1 MTTTVGQFGERRAS
15 TPEEPTRVA
24 PGLAYL
30 RDRIVNVAF
39 ISSSDGR
46 DGPWVLVDTG
56 LPGGASRIVRAA
68 ESLFGTDAVPAAI
81 VLTHGHFD
89 HVGSL
94 RELVRRWRVPVYAHE
109 LEMPYLTGKSS
120 YPPPDPAVGGGAM
133 ATLSRF
139 FPNKPINLGDS
150 VLPLPADG
158 TIPVIGEWRW
168 IHTPGHA
175 PGHVSLFRDYDRALV
190 AGDAFVTTKQ
200 ESLGAVLTQRAEV
213 HGPPAYYTMDWRAA
227 EASVDE
233 IAGLEPSVAVTGHG
247 IAMRG
252 EQLDRQLRDL
262 ADHFRERAVPTR
274 GRYVRQPAIADRT
287 GVVFVPPPVPDVVG
301 RTIAGVAA
309 VAVAAVAFAAVRR
322 RSDGA

>member
-1 MTTTVGQFGERRAS
+1 MRTGEFGERRSS
-15 TPEEPTRVA
+15 TEEPTRVA

-56 LPGGASRIVRAA
+56 LAGGASRIIRAA
-68 ESLFGTDAVPAAI
+68 ELLFGPDTAPAAI

-89 HVGSL
+89 HVGSV
-94 RELVRRWRVPVYAHE
+94 RELVRRWEVPVFAHP
-109 LEMPYLTGKSS
+109 LEMPYLRGRSA

-133 ATLSRF
+133 ATMSRF
-139 FPNKPINLGDS
+139 FPRKPINLGDA
-150 VLPLPADG
+150 VHQLPADG
-158 TIPVIGEWRW
+158 AIPVIGEWRW

-175 PGHVSLFRDYDRALV
+175 PGHISLFRDYDRALV

-200 ESLGAVLTQRAEV
+200 ESLYAVLTQRPEV

-233 IAGLEPSVAVTGHG
+233 LAALEPAVAVTGHG

-252 EQLDRQLRDL
+252 ARLERGLRELAEQ
-262 ADHFRERAVPTR
+262 FRERAVPSR
-274 GRYVRQPAIADRT
+274 GRYVRQPALADQS
-287 GVVFVPPPVPDVVG
+287 GVLFVPPAVPDVIG
-301 RTIAGVAA
+301 RTVAGVAA
-309 VAVAAVAFAAVRR
+309 AAIAAVAFAAVRR
-322 RSDGA
+322 RNGRA

>member
-1 MTTTVGQFGERRAS
+1 MKTGEFGERRSS
-15 TPEEPTRVA
+15 TEEPTRVA

-46 DGPWVLVDTG
+46 DGQWVLVDTG
-56 LPGGASRIVRAA
+56 LPGGASRIIRGA
-68 ESLFGTDAVPAAI
+68 ELLFGPDSLPAAI

-89 HVGSL
+89 HVGSV
-94 RELVRRWRVPVYAHE
+94 RELVRRWDVPVYAHP
-109 LEMPYLTGKSS
+109 LEMPYLRGRSA

-133 ATLSRF
+133 AMMSRF
-139 FPNKPINLGDS
+139 FPRKPINLGDS
-150 VLPLPADG
+150 VHQLPAG
-158 TIPVIGEWRW
+158 GAIPGIGEWRW

-200 ESLGAVLTQRAEV
+200 ESLYAVLTQRPEV

-227 EASVDE
+227 EESVAE
-233 IAGLEPSVAVTGHG
+233 LAELEPAVAVTGHG

-252 EQLDRQLRDL
+252 ARLERGLRELAEQ
-262 ADHFRERAVPTR
+262 FGKRAVPAR
-274 GRYVRQPAIADRT
+274 GRYVRQPALADQS
-287 GVVFVPPPVPDVVG
+287 GVVFVPPAVPDIMG
-301 RTIAGVAA
+301 RAVAGVAA
-309 VAVAAVAFAAVRR
+309 AAIAAMAFAAVRR
-322 RSDGA
+322 RNGRA

>member
-1 MTTTVGQFGERRAS
+1 
-15 TPEEPTRVA
+15 
-24 PGLAYL
+24 
-30 RDRIVNVAF
+30 
-39 ISSSDGR
+39 
-46 DGPWVLVDTG
+46 
-56 LPGGASRIVRAA
+56 
-68 ESLFGTDAVPAAI
+68 
-81 VLTHGHFD
+81 
-89 HVGSL
+89 
-94 RELVRRWRVPVYAHE
+94 
-109 LEMPYLTGKSS
+109 
-120 YPPPDPAVGGGAM
+120 
-133 ATLSRF
+133 
-139 FPNKPINLGDS
+139 
-150 VLPLPADG
+150 
-158 TIPVIGEWRW
+158 
-168 IHTPGHA
+168 
-175 PGHVSLFRDYDRALV
+175 
-190 AGDAFVTTKQ
+190 VTTKQ

-233 IAGLEPSVAVTGHG
+233 IVGLEPSVAVTGHG